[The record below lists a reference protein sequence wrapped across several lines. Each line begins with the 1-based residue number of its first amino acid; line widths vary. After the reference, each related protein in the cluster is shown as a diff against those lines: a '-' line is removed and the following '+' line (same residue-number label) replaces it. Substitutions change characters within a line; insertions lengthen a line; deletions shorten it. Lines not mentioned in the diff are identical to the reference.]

1 MGMCGQELGG
11 VAKVCRFQPSGW
23 QVLVSCSAAC
33 VSDNAEEE
41 EGQRWE
47 GRVGGEARSEHAGVA
62 LCSKMVTWCCERRQA
77 WW

>member
-1 MGMCGQELGG
+1 
-11 VAKVCRFQPSGW
+11 
-23 QVLVSCSAAC
+23 

-41 EGQRWE
+41 EGQRRE

-62 LCSKMVTWCCERRQA
+62 LCSKMVTWCCERSQA